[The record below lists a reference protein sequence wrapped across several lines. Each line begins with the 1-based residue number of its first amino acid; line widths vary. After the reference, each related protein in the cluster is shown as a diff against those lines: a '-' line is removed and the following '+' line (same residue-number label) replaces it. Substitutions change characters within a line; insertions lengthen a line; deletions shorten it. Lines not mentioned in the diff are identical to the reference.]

1 MAFMDKFWRAL
12 LGPSAG
18 EGTPQEALNIPAR
31 SIFNPPAP
39 VGGLPPLQAWDYAD
53 CCYVKTRSVV
63 AVRLKS
69 GKRLDFCSHH
79 YNIHADVLRPL
90 VEAIRDERHPH
101 EKIRPRREPPK
112 QGPELLPV

>member
-18 EGTPQEALNIPAR
+18 QSPQEALNIPAHTPLR
-31 SIFNPPAP
+31 AP
-39 VGGLPPLQAWDYAD
+39 VGGLPPLQHWDYAD

-90 VEAIRDERHPH
+90 VEAIRDERAPH